1 MSKQKPIRHQTVGA
15 LQIDLVLENIFKY
28 LKIKDV
34 AVCRMINRHWGS
46 VATPLFKGMISKVA
60 VYFSLSRGQSD
71 IDKYCDYVSTIGPDC
86 VKYSNFTFYEPK
98 NASLFLAK
106 CGQHVAT
113 LTFQWVLS
121 DSLEL
126 LMEILTSD
134 EAPNLKTIEIADLS
148 LDQRSE
154 TFLNNYAVTKVAT
167 QIKTI
172 SIKKCHTTT
181 EIGQELFSRLFR
193 MCPNLREAITWSQS
207 EQVLHGLLGADR
219 ISGCAKYINL
229 STFLLDNWDQQSP
242 SVWGL
247 ELPAGGLW
255 PEHVQKLGH
264 LFPNLKELSLGY
276 QSGHALREIWTSFP
290 GMESCTLC
298 VGLDKTCNIDTAGF
312 LKLDEILTGFSKK
325 EMKKAKKMCGDIG
338 KPRFGSITNLKR
350 IAKNSSRLLS
360 CSRLV

>member
-1 MSKQKPIRHQTVGA
+1 M
-15 LQIDLVLENIFKY
+15 
-28 LKIKDV
+28 
-34 AVCRMINRHWGS
+34 
-46 VATPLFKGMISKVA
+46 
-60 VYFSLSRGQSD
+60 
-71 IDKYCDYVSTIGPDC
+71 
-86 VKYSNFTFYEPK
+86 KYSNFTFYEPK

-219 ISGCAKYINL
+219 
-229 STFLLDNWDQQSP
+229 
-242 SVWGL
+242 
-247 ELPAGGLW
+247 
-255 PEHVQKLGH
+255 
-264 LFPNLKELSLGY
+264 
-276 QSGHALREIWTSFP
+276 
-290 GMESCTLC
+290 
-298 VGLDKTCNIDTAGF
+298 
-312 LKLDEILTGFSKK
+312 
-325 EMKKAKKMCGDIG
+325 
-338 KPRFGSITNLKR
+338 
-350 IAKNSSRLLS
+350 
-360 CSRLV
+360 